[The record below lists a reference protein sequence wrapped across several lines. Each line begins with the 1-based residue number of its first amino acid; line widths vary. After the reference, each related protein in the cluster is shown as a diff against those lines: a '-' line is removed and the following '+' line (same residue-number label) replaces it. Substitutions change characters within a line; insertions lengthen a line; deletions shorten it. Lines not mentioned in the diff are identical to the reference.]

1 MAPMSKALMKAL
13 DRVTE
18 LKADLKE
25 ANGELKEAVEATPM
39 YKAFFDAIKETMPD
53 QVPDKA
59 AAANAFKITL
69 SMLTKKEE
77 GEGEDA

>member
-25 ANGELKEAVEATPM
+25 ANAELKEAVEATTM
-39 YKAFFDAIKETMPD
+39 YKAFFDAIKETSEDKIPE
-53 QVPDKA
+53 KA

-69 SMLTKKEE
+69 AMLTKKEE
-77 GEGEDA
+77 GAAEDA

>member
-1 MAPMSKALMKAL
+1 MSLVSKSMQKAL

-25 ANGELKEAVEATPM
+25 ANANLKDAVEETTM
-39 YKAFFDAIKETMPD
+39 YKAFLSAIKDTTAN
-53 QVPDKA
+53 VPDKV

-69 SMLTKKEE
+69 SMLTKKDE
-77 GEGEDA
+77 GSGDAE